1 MPNTGNK
8 MNIYDQFNKVSQ
20 QTHELMASLSV
31 LSEQLT
37 HLLAD
42 NARLAI
48 ENEHL
53 RDVIT
58 DQKKKQTKKGLSD
71 SRKILQRLYQEGF
84 HVCSDMYGKRLGPH
98 ESCTFC
104 LDAIYGRHDLPK
116 GASANA
122 TKS

>member
-1 MPNTGNK
+1 MPDHTNK
-8 MNIYDQFNKVSQ
+8 QNIYDQFNNVTQ
-20 QTHELMASLSV
+20 QTHELMASLSI

-37 HLLAD
+37 HLLAE
-42 NARLAI
+42 NARLAV

-53 RDVIT
+53 REVIT
-58 DQKKKQTKKGLSD
+58 DQKKKQDAHELSD

-116 GASANA
+116 GDTSHAENV
-122 TKS
+122 